1 MREVAIAGIGLA
13 KFGRYDG
20 KKGRPRRLYPE
31 LGSEAIT
38 KALKYANM
46 EWKEIEAA
54 YGGTY
59 YGGLAGTHQCVERVG
74 LTGISIVNVYSGHS
88 SEAALRLA
96 YTRVALGV
104 HDIVL
109 AVGAETLPP
118 GLLDNQ
124 AMPAWMRMMGLDVLP
139 AEAACRAVRYMEDY
153 GATVED
159 FARVS
164 VMERK
169 NASMNPNAF
178 WYQGPE
184 PTVNDVLHSRV
195 IASPLTLLMT
205 CANADGASAVIVC
218 SKDKLK
224 SKKKMVT
231 IESIVQ
237 TSATYGTAPSGGS
250 VSVSTKVKNLDCVEL
265 AAKQT
270 WEASGCGPED
280 MDIIQVYDPFSP
292 SFLWNVEKC
301 GFCKRGEA
309 PRLAKEGYFDIGG
322 KMPANTDGGI
332 VGRGHPTGATGI
344 AQVAEIF
351 FQLREE
357 AGPRQV
363 AGAKIGF
370 AQGGGAGP
378 QAVLTVLKR

>member
-1 MREVAIAGIGLA
+1 MREVAVAGIGLA

-20 KKGRPRRLYPE
+20 KKGRPRKLYPE
-31 LGSEAIT
+31 LGGEAIA

-54 YGGTY
+54 FGGTY
-59 YGGLAGTHQCVERVG
+59 YGGLGGTHQCVARVG
-74 LTGISIVNVYSGHS
+74 LTGIPIANVYSGHS
-88 SEAALRLA
+88 SEAAIRLA

-109 AVGAETLPP
+109 AVGAETLPA

-124 AMPAWMRMMGLDVLP
+124 TMPAWMRMMGLDPLP

-153 GATVED
+153 GATVDD

-169 NASMNPNAF
+169 NAALNPNAMF
-178 WYQGPE
+178 QQE
-184 PTVNDVLHSRV
+184 VTREEVLSSRM
-195 IASPLTLLMT
+195 IASPLSLLMN
-205 CANADGASAVIVC
+205 CANADGAAAVIVC
-218 SKDKLK
+218 SKSKLK
-224 SKKKMVT
+224 SKKKAVT
-231 IESIVQ
+231 IASVVQ
-237 TSATYGTAPSGGS
+237 TSATYGTALSGGS
-250 VSVSTKVKNLDCVEL
+250 LSVTTKVKNPDCVEL

-270 WEASGCGPED
+270 WEASGYGPED
-280 MDIIQVYDPFSP
+280 MNVIQVYDPFSP
-292 SFLWNVEKC
+292 EFLWNVEKC

-309 PRLAKEGYFDIGG
+309 PRLLNEGYFDISG
-322 KMPANTDGGI
+322 KLPANTDGGI
-332 VGRGHPTGATGI
+332 MGRGHPTGATGI
-344 AQVAEIF
+344 AQIAEIF
-351 FQLREE
+351 LQLRGES
-357 AGPRQV
+357 GPRQV

>member
-13 KFGRYDG
+13 KFGKYDG
-20 KKGRPRRLYPE
+20 KKGRPRKLYPE
-31 LGSEAIT
+31 LGSEAIS

-54 YGGTY
+54 FGGTY

-74 LTGISIVNVYSGHS
+74 LTGIPIVNVYSGHS
-88 SEAALRLA
+88 SEAAVRLA

-139 AEAACRAVRYMEDY
+139 AQAACSAVRYMEDY

-169 NASMNPNAF
+169 NVALNPNALF
-178 WYQGPE
+178 YQAPKISAE
-184 PTVNDVLHSRV
+184 EVLHSRM

-205 CANADGASAVIVC
+205 CANADGATAAILC
-218 SKDKLK
+218 TKEKLK

-270 WEASGCGPED
+270 WEASGYGPED
-280 MDIIQVYDPFSP
+280 MDIIQVHDPFSP

-309 PRLAKEGYFDIGG
+309 PHLVKEGYFEIGG
-322 KMPANTDGGI
+322 KLPANTDGGI
-332 VGRGHPTGATGI
+332 MGRGHPTGATGL
-344 AQVAEIF
+344 AQIAEIF

-357 AGPRQV
+357 AGERQV
-363 AGAKIGF
+363 TGAKIGF
-370 AQGGGAGP
+370 AQGACAGP

>member
-20 KKGRPRRLYPE
+20 KKGRPRRLYPD

-54 YGGTY
+54 FGGTY

-74 LTGISIVNVYSGHS
+74 MTGISIVNVYSGHS

-153 GATVED
+153 GATAED

-169 NASMNPNAF
+169 NAGMNPNAF
-178 WYQGPE
+178 WYQGSE
-184 PTVNDVLHSRV
+184 PTVNEVLHSRV

-224 SKKKMVT
+224 SKKRMVT
-231 IESIVQ
+231 IESMVQ
-237 TSATYGTAPSGGS
+237 TSATYGTEPSGGS

-265 AAKQT
+265 ASKQT
-270 WEASGCGPED
+270 WEASGYGPKD
-280 MDIIQVYDPFSP
+280 MEIIQVYDPFSP

-301 GFCKRGEA
+301 GFCKRGDA
-309 PRLAKEGYFDIGG
+309 PRLVKEGHFAIDG

-332 VGRGHPTGATGI
+332 LGRGHPTGATGI

-370 AQGGGAGP
+370 AQGAGAGP

>member
-20 KKGRPRRLYPE
+20 KKGRTRKLYPE

-38 KALKYANM
+38 KALKYADM
-46 EWKEIEAA
+46 EWREIDAA
-54 YGGTY
+54 FGGTY

-74 LTGISIVNVYSGHS
+74 LTGIPIVNIYSGHS

-96 YTRVALGV
+96 YTRVTLGD

-109 AVGAETLPP
+109 VVGAETLPP

-124 AMPAWMRMMGLDVLP
+124 AMPVWMRMMGLDVLP
-139 AEAACRAVRYMEDY
+139 AEAACSAVRYMEDF
-153 GATVED
+153 GVTGED

-169 NASMNPNAF
+169 NAIMNPNAF

-184 PTVNDVLHSRV
+184 TTVEEVLNSRM
-195 IASPLTLLMT
+195 IASPLTLLMN
-205 CANADGASAVIVC
+205 CANADGAAAVILC
-218 SKDKLK
+218 AKDKLK

-231 IESIVQ
+231 IESMVQ

-250 VSVSTKVKNLDCVEL
+250 VSVSTNVKNLDCVEL

-270 WEASGCGPED
+270 WEASGYGPEE

-301 GFCKRGEA
+301 GFCKQGEA
-309 PRLAKEGYFDIGG
+309 PHLAREGYFGLGG
-322 KMPANTDGGI
+322 KLPANTDGGLM
-332 VGRGHPTGATGI
+332 GRGHPTGATGV
-344 AQVAEIF
+344 AQIAEIF
-351 FQLREE
+351 YQLREE

-370 AQGGGAGP
+370 AQGACVGP
-378 QAVLTVLKR
+378 EAVVTVLKR

>member
-1 MREVAIAGIGLA
+1 MREVAIAGVGLA
-13 KFGRYDG
+13 KFDRYDG
-20 KKGRPRRLYPE
+20 KKGRFRKLYPE

-38 KALKYANM
+38 KALRYANM
-46 EWKEIEAA
+46 EWKEVEAA
-54 YGGTY
+54 FGGTY
-59 YGGLAGTHQCVERVG
+59 YGGLAGTHQCVGRVG
-74 LTGISIVNVYSGHS
+74 LTGIPIVNVYSGHS
-88 SEAALRLA
+88 SEAALRLG

-104 HDIVL
+104 YDVVL
-109 AVGAETLPP
+109 VVGAETLPA

-124 AMPAWMRMMGLDVLP
+124 AMPGWMRMMGLDVLP
-139 AEAACRAVRYMEDY
+139 GIAACNAVRYMQDY

-159 FARVS
+159 FARIS
-164 VMERK
+164 VMARK
-169 NASMNPNAF
+169 NATMNPNAF

-184 PTVNDVLHSRV
+184 ITVQEVLDSRV
-195 IASPLTLLMT
+195 IASPLSLLMT
-205 CANADGASAVIVC
+205 CANADGAAATILC
-218 SKDKLK
+218 TKDKLK
-224 SKKKMVT
+224 SNKKMVT

-250 VSVSTKVKNLDCVEL
+250 VSVSAKVTNLDCIEL

-280 MDIIQVYDPFSP
+280 MDVIQVHDPVSP

-301 GFCKRGEA
+301 GFCKPGEA
-309 PRLAKEGYFDIGG
+309 SHLVKDGYFEAGG
-322 KMPANTDGGI
+322 KLPANTDGGI
-332 VGRGHPTGATGI
+332 MGRGHPTGATGI
-344 AQVAEIF
+344 AQLAEIF

-363 AGAKIGF
+363 TGAKIGF
-370 AQGGGAGP
+370 AQGACAGP

>member
-1 MREVAIAGIGLA
+1 MREVAIAGVGLA

-20 KKGRPRRLYPE
+20 KKGRPKKLYPE
-31 LGSEAIT
+31 LGGEAINQ
-38 KALKYANM
+38 ALKCANM

-54 YGGTY
+54 FGGTY
-59 YGGLAGTHQCVERVG
+59 YGGLGGTHQCVAKVG
-74 LTGISIVNVYSGHS
+74 LTGIPLANVYSGHS
-88 SEAALRLA
+88 SEAAIRLA

-109 AVGAETLPP
+109 SVGAETLPR

-139 AEAACRAVRYMEDY
+139 AEAACRAVRYMEDF
-153 GATVED
+153 GASADD

-169 NASMNPNAF
+169 NAMMNPNAMF
-178 WYQGPE
+178 QQE
-184 PTVNDVLHSRV
+184 VTHEEVLRSRM
-195 IASPLTLLMT
+195 IASPLTLLMN
-205 CANADGASAVIVC
+205 CANADGAAAIIFC

-224 SKKKMVT
+224 SKNRAITVA
-231 IESIVQ
+231 SVVQ

-250 VSVSTKVKNLDCVEL
+250 LSISAKVKNPDCVEL
-265 AAKQT
+265 AAKQI
-270 WEASGCGPED
+270 WETSGCGPGD
-280 MDIIQVYDPFSP
+280 MGVIQVYDPFSP
-292 SFLWNVEKC
+292 AFFWNMEKC
-301 GFCKRGEA
+301 GFCKQGEA
-309 PRLAKEGYFDIGG
+309 PRSLKEGHFEIGG
-322 KMPANTDGGI
+322 RLPTNTDGGI
-332 VGRGHPTGATGI
+332 MGRGHPTAATGI
-344 AQVAEIF
+344 SQIAEIF
-351 FQLREE
+351 YQLREE